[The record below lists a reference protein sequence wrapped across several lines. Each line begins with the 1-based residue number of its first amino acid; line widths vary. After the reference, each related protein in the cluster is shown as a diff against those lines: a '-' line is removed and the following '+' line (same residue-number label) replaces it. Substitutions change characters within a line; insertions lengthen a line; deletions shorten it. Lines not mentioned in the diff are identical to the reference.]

1 MTGLR
6 TDFHIHLVLPSHS
19 DASVHA
25 SSTQLVRILCH
36 DRHFISMALHARYSS
51 FDIPAS
57 ASSQPKNPDKDG
69 IREVAFED
77 GRHTARMVRMATLPN
92 GRALAGMVRKMIAN
106 DDDGLFAIHV
116 RSLGASG
123 IAFLD

>member
-1 MTGLR
+1 
-6 TDFHIHLVLPSHS
+6 
-19 DASVHA
+19 
-25 SSTQLVRILCH
+25 
-36 DRHFISMALHARYSS
+36 MALHARYSS

-106 DDDGLFAIHV
+106 DDDGLFVAKCIIHCIDDLTLISV
-116 RSLGASG
+116 LS
-123 IAFLD
+123 